1 MRFMLLMIPDVYKRD
16 TPPGF
21 APPAEAIAEMG
32 KFNQA
37 MIDAGVMLSGDGLFP
52 PRKAQRVSFR
62 GGKPVVTDGPFAETK
77 EHLLG
82 FYLVDCASL
91 DDAIEAA
98 KDLGRANPGGSYEV
112 RPVAVYHP
120 GTAEAVAG
128 HR

>member
-1 MRFMLLMIPDVYKRD
+1 MLHAILCYK
-16 TPPGF
+16 PPGEVEGWTKDHDD
-21 APPAEAIAEMG
+21 AVMAKLLVVEQKLTKAGKLGPAVRLMPTAA
-32 KFNQA
+32 A
-37 MIDAGVMLSGDGLFP
+37 RTL
-52 PRKAQRVSFR
+52 RKNDPV
-62 GGKPVVTDGPFAETK
+62 VVTDGPFAETK

-82 FYLVDCASL
+82 FYLVDCATL
-91 DDAIEAA
+91 DEAIEAA